1 METINNE
8 KYNLYFLRGMH
19 SIIEKIDTI
28 CFFHIET
35 GDCLNNFY

>member
-8 KYNLYFLRGMH
+8 KYNLYFLRSMH

-28 CFFHIET
+28 CLFTSKQAIV
-35 GDCLNNFY
+35 